1 MPTIARLLIK
11 TALIWLILGLFL
23 GVYLFSSLAGR
34 LAVILLPV
42 FYHMIILGW
51 VTQLIFG
58 VAYWFFPKYSKDH
71 PRGYEKLIWISYF
84 ALNSGLILRA
94 IGEPMAALSNSQ
106 YSEPILLL
114 SILLQ
119 WFAALAFVIN
129 TWKRTEK

>member
-23 GVYLFSSLAGR
+23 GVYLFSSQAGR
-34 LAVILLPV
+34 FAVVFLPV

-71 PRGYEKLIWISYF
+71 PRGYERLIWISYI

-94 IGEPMAALSNSQ
+94 IGEPMAALSNSL
-106 YSEPILLL
+106 YSEPILFL

>member
-11 TALIWLILGLFL
+11 SALIWLILGLFL
-23 GVYLFSSLAGR
+23 GTYIYSPLAGR
-34 LAVILLPV
+34 FAVVLLPV

-71 PRGYEKLIWISYF
+71 PRGYERLIWISYI

-106 YSEPILLL
+106 FSEPILLI

-119 WFAALAFVIN
+119 WIAAAAFVIN